1 MKKLLL
7 IISIVVSAIENQ
19 AQYRLEFG
27 GSIGGSNY
35 LGDFGGKEETRK
47 DFIYDMKLNQTRWV
61 VGGFARYKLNHSFAL
76 HGGLMWGRISGA
88 DGLSLNPARVARNL
102 SFRNDLIELAVR
114 PEFTLYYDN
123 DVAGKGY
130 YNPDFRLYVF
140 AGVAAFYNNPQGK
153 NDAGDWVNLQPLKT
167 EAKQYSKIQFAIPA
181 GLGFYF
187 THLKKYRF
195 GFEMGWRTTF
205 TDYIDDASTT
215 YPDLVEL
222 QSGLATEM
230 AFRATDESVD
240 RAIELGTAYG
250 EFGTDVTRT
259 SYGAN
264 FLSGEKRG
272 DATHN
277 DGYLFT
283 QLSLSK
289 VIKGKSNYYRTKY
302 SWVKQKK
309 RAFKKT
315 RAKF

>member
-1 MKKLLL
+1 MKKLILF
-7 IISIVVSAIENQ
+7 IFVAFWCIEIQ
-19 AQYRLEFG
+19 AQYRWEYGISL
-27 GSIGGSNY
+27 GGSNY

-47 DFIYDMKLNQTRWV
+47 DFVYDMKLNQTRWV
-61 VGGFARYKLNHSFAL
+61 VGGFGRYKLNQSFAL

-88 DGLSLNPARVARNL
+88 DGLSLNPARVGRNL
-102 SFRNDLIELAVR
+102 SFRNDLIELAIR

-140 AGVAAFYNNPQGK
+140 VGAAAFFNNPQAK
-153 NDAGDWVNLQPLKT
+153 NNAGEWVNLQPLKT
-167 EAKQYSKIQFAIPA
+167 EAVQYSKIQFAIPA
-181 GLGFYF
+181 GLGLSM

-205 TDYIDDASTT
+205 TDYIDDASST
-215 YPDLVEL
+215 YPDLIEL
-222 QSGLATEM
+222 ESDLAAEM
-230 AFRATDESVD
+230 SFRATEESVT
-240 RAIELGTAYG
+240 RAIELGQAYG
-250 EFGTDVTRT
+250 TKDGQSTP
-259 SYGAN
+259 SQYIQN
-264 FLSGEKRG
+264 FQSGEKRA

-283 QLSLSK
+283 QLSFSK

-302 SWVKQKK
+302 SWIKKKK